1 MTNIELPADLFAG
14 AEVVPLEEAAYQDF
28 LQRVDRLFYQQ
39 ALASADHKVKMG
51 ADAIRLGLVH
61 EGKIY
66 NVATCVLYRYK
77 KIFQSLEVNYGP
89 LVSLE
94 DLQDPWVQA
103 LAKAQGLEDLLAQL
117 AQNTPTSV
125 PQADQNSKA
134 LTISTSEDSSTT
146 DPALQASQTFLPGD
160 LLQAILLPV
169 WLKKLQEY
177 LKKEMHRV
185 IHLTVVPLIHR
196 TYYAGTE
203 AKGSNPALTQVEGA
217 LQDAGFSRLNE
228 ARDVGFSPEALA
240 SLPLTQMS
248 LYYAKRI
255 EGKTF
260 EENWKTLKY
269 KMRSDF
275 KRGKKYHLK
284 IRFLTADDLELYE
297 KMQAHTVERTGA
309 SESTIVPLTTA
320 FFEAYGP
327 DCLVPLVYLNV
338 DESLAGIRADI
349 EAMQAKIDAWKAK
362 GEPQNRRR
370 AMMEEA
376 EEITRAQAR
385 LEEVESLRTEA
396 DSDANIPLATGHFM
410 RSKTDFI
417 YLQSAAYRSYLHF
430 QPLAIL
436 HETMLRIA
444 VESGCTFYNLFG
456 VLSLDPD
463 SPDRGVLDFKESFQG
478 DVEELIGSYG
488 KALSFGFLQ

>member
-1 MTNIELPADLFAG
+1 MTNTELPANLLAG

-89 LVSLE
+89 LVSLDE
-94 DLQDPWVQA
+94 LQDPWVRA
-103 LAKAQGLEDLLAQL
+103 LAKAQGLEDQLAQL
-117 AQNTPTSV
+117 AQN
-125 PQADQNSKA
+125 AF
-134 LTISTSEDSSTT
+134 TSEPQT
-146 DPALQASQTFLPGD
+146 AQAFLPAD
-160 LLQAILLPV
+160 LLQSILLPV

-248 LYYAKRI
+248 LYYAKQI

-320 FFEAYGP
+320 FFEAYGQ

-338 DESLAGIRADI
+338 EESLAGIRADI

-396 DSDANIPLATGHFM
+396 DSEANIPLATGHFM

-456 VLSLDPD
+456 ILSLDPD